1 MSKADLPG
9 VLRTA
14 HEELH
19 DEMVAATRL
28 GGETGAAAQAV
39 VRVLFPHILLE
50 EEFGIPP
57 LSLLPR
63 LARGEISAD
72 MASVL
77 RWTELLKAE
86 LPRMLDEHKQIVEA
100 LKGFLRAATAEQH
113 SGYARL
119 AEKLSVHVQ
128 LEEEVL
134 YPASIVVGEYLKLKL
149 GRA

>member
-28 GGETGAAAQAV
+28 GGQTGAAAQAV

>member
-1 MSKADLPG
+1 MAKADLPG
-9 VLRTA
+9 VFRTA

-28 GGETGAAAQAV
+28 GGQTGAAAQAV

>member
-1 MSKADLPG
+1 MSKADLPR

>member
-1 MSKADLPG
+1 MSRAELPSA
-9 VLRTA
+9 LQIA

-19 DEMVAATRL
+19 DEMVQASRL
-28 GGETGAAAQAV
+28 NGETGTAARAV
-39 VRVLFPHILLE
+39 VRVLFPHVLLE

-57 LSLLPR
+57 LTLLPR

-77 RWTELLKAE
+77 RWTDLLKAE
-86 LPRMLDEHKQIVEA
+86 LPRMLNEHKQIVKA
-100 LKGFLRAATAEQH
+100 LQVFLRAATAEQH

-119 AEKLSVHVQ
+119 AQKLILHAQ

-134 YPASIVVGEYLKLKL
+134 YPASILVGEYVKLKL
-149 GRA
+149 GRP

>member
-1 MSKADLPG
+1 MAKADLPG

-19 DEMVAATRL
+19 EEMVAATRL

>member
-1 MSKADLPG
+1 
-9 VLRTA
+9 
-14 HEELH
+14 
-19 DEMVAATRL
+19 
-28 GGETGAAAQAV
+28 
-39 VRVLFPHILLE
+39 
-50 EEFGIPP
+50 
-57 LSLLPR
+57 
-63 LARGEISAD
+63 

-86 LPRMLDEHKQIVEA
+86 LPRMLDEHKQIVAA
-100 LKGFLRAATAEQH
+100 LQGFLRAATAEQH

-119 AEKLSVHVQ
+119 AEKLNVHVQ

>member
-28 GGETGAAAQAV
+28 GGQTGAAAQAV

-113 SGYARL
+113 PGYARL
-119 AEKLSVHVQ
+119 AEKLNVHVQ

>member
-1 MSKADLPG
+1 MSKADLPS

-19 DEMVAATRL
+19 EEMVAATRL

-63 LARGEISAD
+63 LARGEITAD

-86 LPRMLDEHKQIVEA
+86 LPRMLDEHRQIVEA

>member
-1 MSKADLPG
+1 MSKADLPR

-19 DEMVAATRL
+19 EEMVAATRL

>member
-1 MSKADLPG
+1 MAKADLPG

-28 GGETGAAAQAV
+28 GGQTGAAAQAV

>member
-9 VLRTA
+9 FCERRTKA
-14 HEELH
+14 AV
-19 DEMVAATRL
+19 EMVAATRL

-86 LPRMLDEHKQIVEA
+86 LPRMLDEHRQIVEA

>member
-1 MSKADLPG
+1 MAKADLPG
-9 VLRTA
+9 VLRSS
-14 HEELH
+14 HEELQ

-28 GGETGAAAQAV
+28 GGQTGAAAQAV

>member
-19 DEMVAATRL
+19 EEMVAATRL

>member
-1 MSKADLPG
+1 MAKADLPG

>member
-19 DEMVAATRL
+19 EEMVAATRL

-72 MASVL
+72 MANVL

-113 SGYARL
+113 PGYARL
-119 AEKLSVHVQ
+119 AEKLNVHVQ

>member
-1 MSKADLPG
+1 MSKADLPN

-14 HEELH
+14 HAELH
-19 DEMVAATRL
+19 EEMVAATRL

-128 LEEEVL
+128 LEEDVL

>member
-19 DEMVAATRL
+19 EEMVAATRL
-28 GGETGAAAQAV
+28 GGQTGAAAQAV